1 MFREIVQVID
11 GVEDVSAI
19 PIQMSLDAT
28 ALNGRLATLKVD
40 ESERWQSVPDI
51 SFSGSLVNHAKYFNI
66 SFLYFM

>member
-40 ESERWQSVPDI
+40 ESER
-51 SFSGSLVNHAKYFNI
+51 
-66 SFLYFM
+66 